1 VKATT
6 TVISKRSSGRGIA
19 YGWDMCH
26 KTRPADSMELA
37 YGRLPDGTTY
47 ICKGPLLER
56 RAPQVSI
63 GKDTTYGMG
72 LDTFWVARH
81 SGAIAKA

>member
-1 VKATT
+1 
-6 TVISKRSSGRGIA
+6 
-19 YGWDMCH
+19 
-26 KTRPADSMELA
+26 MELA